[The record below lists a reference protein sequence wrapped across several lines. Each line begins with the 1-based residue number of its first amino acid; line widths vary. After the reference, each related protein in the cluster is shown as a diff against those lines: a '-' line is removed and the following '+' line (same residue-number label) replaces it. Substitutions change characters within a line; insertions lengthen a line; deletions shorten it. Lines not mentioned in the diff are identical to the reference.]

1 MSIERSWC
9 TLDEAVSKYGVQKN
23 TLLAWIEDGL
33 VRTEEEGAV
42 VRVNIDDLELK
53 IQELT
58 GI

>member
-9 TLDEAVSKYGVQKN
+9 TLDEAESKYGVQRN
-23 TLLAWIEDGL
+23 TLLAWVEDGL
-33 VRTEEEGAV
+33 LRTEEEDKV
-42 VRVNIDDLELK
+42 IRVNIDDLELK